1 MSRDDSFDFENV
13 PEQWREPVR
22 LLRGATI
29 QTSDVPK
36 IMPKFTSKEESVLF
50 WYMASLSY
58 QFTVSVCHVSK
69 EKVSRVLEHWRNHR
83 QVLPPAKIGRPK
95 TMTERMAKR
104 VEMES
109 RVDASRLCRLGER
122 SCEETRW
129 TPKAITTET

>member
-95 TMTERMAKR
+95 TMTAQLIEMRNTLGALYMQYNQIQEMAR
-104 VEMES
+104 FHG
-109 RVDASRLCRLGER
+109 A
-122 SCEETRW
+122 
-129 TPKAITTET
+129 